1 MKAAVVALGKIG
13 LPLAVQFAKS
23 GVRTY
28 GADIA
33 AEAVSKIAQGIPP
46 FPGEAHLEEY
56 LNEVL
61 AKGMLSVGTDTV
73 EAVSQAGIVVVV
85 VPLLVDGDGVP
96 SFGAMDAATRDIALG
111 LRPGT
116 MVVYETTLP
125 FGATRDRFEPML
137 AEFSGLDA
145 TEFMVPIHLSVFTA
159 VAFSKISRPIR
170 NSWAERRL
178 LLVASNFTRQF
189 SHLIIARTLTDR
201 MEFGTLAR
209 RRRPSLPSWRARRTA
224 M

>member
-33 AEAVSKIAQGIPP
+33 AEAVSKITQGIPP

-111 LRPGT
+111 YGPARWWCTRRHCPLVRPGIGSNQCWPSFRGWT
-116 MVVYETTLP
+116 PL
-125 FGATRDRFEPML
+125 
-137 AEFSGLDA
+137 
-145 TEFMVPIHLSVFTA
+145 
-159 VAFSKISRPIR
+159 
-170 NSWAERRL
+170 NSWCP
-178 LLVASNFTRQF
+178 FT
-189 SHLIIARTLTDR
+189 
-201 MEFGTLAR
+201 
-209 RRRPSLPSWRARRTA
+209 
-224 M
+224 